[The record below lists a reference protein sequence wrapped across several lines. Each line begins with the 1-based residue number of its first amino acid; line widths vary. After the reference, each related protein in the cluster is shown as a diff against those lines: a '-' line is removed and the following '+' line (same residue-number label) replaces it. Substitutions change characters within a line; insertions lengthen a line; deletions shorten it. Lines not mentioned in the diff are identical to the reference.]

1 VKGEKTASQSWVL
14 LGRWSAIADLGFRM
28 LPSVGWEWKKDAAST
43 WLWLRLSVGV
53 PWGWWSG
60 RATVLPDDD
69 PKDQA
74 GFTQAGRAADRASGS
89 VFRSISQL
97 NRFQCVAVC
106 ARLTET
112 RNSCHNWTA
121 VKALARALAE
131 YPWSPPPH
139 WFINQ
144 RWPLAIPR
152 GLCFLFPLS
161 EVCTKS

>member
-1 VKGEKTASQSWVL
+1 
-14 LGRWSAIADLGFRM
+14 M
-28 LPSVGWEWKKDAAST
+28 
-43 WLWLRLSVGV
+43 
-53 PWGWWSG
+53 
-60 RATVLPDDD
+60 LPDDD

-131 YPWSPPPH
+131 YPWSPPP
-139 WFINQ
+139 
-144 RWPLAIPR
+144 PLIYKPTLAPGNPTRALFPVPSLR
-152 GLCFLFPLS
+152 GLYKKLEPIQMFSVEPVQLTDS
-161 EVCTKS
+161 STISTRG